1 MSNADTAPSTT
12 ARMPKVMSSIMVNET
27 AERYAYYS
35 LMAILAVFLKD
46 HLVVLNGDGAQTH
59 LSEEKVTAYVGWFQ
73 TACYFFPV
81 LGALI
86 SDMFWGKFK
95 TIILFSGVYCVGFLV
110 LTLNQAIAGVAV
122 GLALIAAGTG
132 IIKPCVSANVG
143 DQFGKS
149 NQHLITRAYNYFYWA
164 VNIGATISMFVAPL
178 ILAKWG
184 PRWAFGIPGGAML
197 LATLMYWLAK
207 KQLIDIPARGTGF
220 LKETLS
226 KEGLLVIARLFLF
239 LYIYVAVFWSL
250 FNQTMSKW
258 VLQAQKMDLRFFNW
272 SLASESGLG
281 KLLSYV
287 HLDHVQWNILPEQLQ
302 AVNSLLV
309 VLAIPLFTYVIY
321 PLINKVFPL
330 TPLRKVGLGFFI
342 ALPSFMIPAFL
353 ESNILNGGQ
362 PSCWWQVLAYCFI
375 TAGEVMISIPALEF
389 SYTQAPKKM
398 KSFIS
403 SLNLL
408 SVSLGSFFIA
418 IVNDFIQNDDG
429 TSKLHGP
436 SYYWFFAAL
445 LLATGILFCITI
457 RFYKGQTYL
466 QDEQEAG

>member
-1 MSNADTAPSTT
+1 MPDTSPASSK
-12 ARMPKVMSSIMVNET
+12 ARMPKVMSYIMVNET

-46 HLVVLNGDGAQTH
+46 HLQNAAGTSANLT
-59 LSEEKVTAYVGWFQ
+59 EEQVTGYVGWFQ
-73 TACYFFPV
+73 WACYLFPV
-81 LGALI
+81 LGAIL

-95 TIILFSGVYCVGFLV
+95 TIILFSVVYCVGFLA
-110 LTLNQAIAGVAV
+110 LTLNQAALGVII
-122 GLALIAAGTG
+122 GLALISAGTG

-143 DQFGKS
+143 DQFKKS

-164 VNIGATISMFVAPL
+164 VNIGAMVSMFVAPL
-178 ILAKWG
+178 ILVRWG
-184 PRWAFGIPGGAML
+184 ARWAFGIPGAAMA
-197 LATLMYWLAK
+197 LATLTYWLAR
-207 KQLIDIPARGTGF
+207 KQLVDIPPRGTSF

-226 KEGLLVIARLFLF
+226 KEGILVIVRLFLF

-258 VLQAQKMDLRFFNW
+258 VLQAQKMDLRFFHW
-272 SLASESGLG
+272 SFSPESGFG

-287 HLDHVQWNILPEQLQ
+287 KLDTVAWDILPEQLQ

-321 PLINKVFPL
+321 PLINRIFPL

-342 ALPSFMIPAFL
+342 AVPSFIIPGIVEGRIL
-353 ESNILNGGQ
+353 EGTQ
-362 PSCWWQVLAYCFI
+362 PSCWWQVLAYAFI
-375 TAGEVMISIPALEF
+375 TSGEVMISIPALEF

-408 SVSLGSFFIA
+408 SISLGSLFIA
-418 IVNDFIQNDDG
+418 VVNMFIQNPDG
-429 TSKLHGP
+429 TSKLEGP
-436 SYYWFFAAL
+436 SYYWFFTAL
-445 LLATGILFCITI
+445 LVGTGILFCITI
-457 RFYKGQTYL
+457 PFYKGKTYI
-466 QDEQEAG
+466 QDEDD